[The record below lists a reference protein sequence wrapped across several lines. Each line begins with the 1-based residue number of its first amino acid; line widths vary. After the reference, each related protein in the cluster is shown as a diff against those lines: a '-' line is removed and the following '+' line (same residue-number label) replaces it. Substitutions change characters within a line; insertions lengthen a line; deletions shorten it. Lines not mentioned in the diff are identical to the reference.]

1 MNERI
6 DTDVCVIGAG
16 AGGLSFAAGA
26 VQMGADVVLLEK
38 GKMGGDCLNYGC
50 VPSKAFIAA
59 GNAAYAVRA
68 SVKFGIEPV
77 KPVVNFE
84 KVRDHVRRVIEEI
97 SPKDSQGRF
106 EKLGVRVIRERGRFS
121 GRRSIVAGDYEI
133 FAKRIVIST
142 GSTPYVPVINGLD
155 KVPFFTNE
163 TIFDHKELIQHLL
176 VIGGG
181 PIGLELAQAY
191 RRLGA
196 NVTVIEQRN
205 ALNLED
211 PELSSIVIENLK
223 KEGVDIHENV
233 IIQGITN
240 CDNKIKIQVDRDGN
254 KLSFN
259 GSHLLIAAGRQP
271 NIHDLNLGAAGI
283 NNGPAGISTNARM
296 QTSNKRVFVV
306 GDAAEGYNFTH
317 LAGYQAGIAIRN
329 VLFRLPARVDYN
341 AMPRVTFTSPE
352 LAQVGLT
359 EKTAREKFSN
369 IKVFEANFSDNDKAR
384 TDREIDGKL
393 KVITTTRGIII
404 GATMVGDRAG
414 EIIQSWCLPISK
426 RLKIKDV
433 CGLILPYPTLGEINK
448 SAAVKYYSASLFS
461 KRIKYFVRFLLSLG

>member
-16 AGGLSFAAGA
+16 SGGLSFAAGA

-84 KVRDHVRRVIEEI
+84 KVRDHVRQVIKEV
-97 SPKDSQGRF
+97 SPKDSQERF

-121 GRRSIVAGDYEI
+121 GRRSIVAGTYEI

-142 GSTPYVPVINGLD
+142 GSSPHMPVINGLD

-181 PIGLELAQAY
+181 PIGMELAQAH
-191 RRLGA
+191 RRLGT

-205 ALNLED
+205 ALNRED
-211 PELSSIVIENLK
+211 PELSSIVIENLRR
-223 KEGVDIHENV
+223 EGIDIHEN
-233 IIQGITN
+233 IIIKGVTN
-240 CDNKIKIQVDRDGN
+240 SENKIKIQADRDGN
-254 KLSFN
+254 KLSFD
-259 GSHLLIAAGRQP
+259 GTHLLIAAGRQP
-271 NIHDLNLGAAGI
+271 NIHDLNLEAAGI
-283 NNGPAGISTNARM
+283 KNGPAGISTNARM

-306 GDAAEGYNFTH
+306 GDAAEGFNFTH

-329 VLFRLPARVDYN
+329 VLFRLPARVDYT
-341 AMPRVTFTSPE
+341 AMPRVVFTSPE

-359 EKTAREKFSN
+359 EKSAREKFSN
-369 IKVFEANFSDNDKAR
+369 IKVFEANFSDNDKAH
-384 TDREIDGKL
+384 TDREIEGKL

-404 GATMVGDRAG
+404 GATMVGNSAG
-414 EIIQSWCLPISK
+414 EVIQSWCLPISK

-433 CGLILPYPTLGEINK
+433 CRLILPYPTLGEINK
-448 SAAVKYYSASLFS
+448 AAAVKYYSASLFGN
-461 KRIKYFVRFLLSLG
+461 RIKNFVRFLSSFG